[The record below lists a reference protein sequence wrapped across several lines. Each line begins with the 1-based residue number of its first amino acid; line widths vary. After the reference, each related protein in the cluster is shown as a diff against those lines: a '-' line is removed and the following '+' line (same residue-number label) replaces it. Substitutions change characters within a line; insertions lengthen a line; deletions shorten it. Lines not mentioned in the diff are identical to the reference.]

1 MLSQDECLNLEIMNK
16 LENIRE
22 PEQKNNGRKMF
33 YKGYKTI
40 YDFTKFK
47 TFRCFGNTIRNDM
60 VAIDLINNRTNKIN
74 MKKRKRMCSK

>member
-1 MLSQDECLNLEIMNK
+1 
-16 LENIRE
+16 
-22 PEQKNNGRKMF
+22 MF
-33 YKGYKTI
+33 CKGYKTI

-47 TFRCFGNTIRNDM
+47 LWILFNLNFENTIKNDM